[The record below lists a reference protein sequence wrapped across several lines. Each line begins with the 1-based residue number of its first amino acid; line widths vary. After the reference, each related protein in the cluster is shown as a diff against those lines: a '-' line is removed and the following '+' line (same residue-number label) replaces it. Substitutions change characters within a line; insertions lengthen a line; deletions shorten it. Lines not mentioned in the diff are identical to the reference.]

1 MCSNGGKSIR
11 VMGNIWENLDLE
23 ETVVDI
29 HKGMVPSRTP
39 STGPTKFRSLVN
51 LQISPENIVQKS
63 LQSRF

>member
-1 MCSNGGKSIR
+1 MI
-11 VMGNIWENLDLE
+11 GNILENLDLE
-23 ETVVDI
+23 EMVVEI

-39 STGPTKFRSLVN
+39 SIGHPNQSERSLVN

>member
-1 MCSNGGKSIR
+1 MI
-11 VMGNIWENLDLE
+11 GNILENLDLE
-23 ETVVDI
+23 EMVVEI

-39 STGPTKFRSLVN
+39 YQQDHTNQSERSLVN